1 MGYRGSGRQNGGDQ
15 VTLILLII
23 AGTVFPVAPGESIQN
38 AMNQAFPGDTVL
50 VLPGIHYGS
59 GTNLVTI
66 NGEHNGVVLT
76 GDTENPASVVL
87 SGNGLTGSIISID
100 GLVNGAV
107 DSSTVIS
114 GLEFTGGNP
123 LTEPFGGA
131 VYTAHAS
138 PLIEYCLFRE
148 NSADNG
154 GAVYS
159 WKGAPAIRF
168 CLFEGNECQSAGGA
182 VYLYS
187 SEAEISGC
195 RFVDNKSWDDGGGL
209 YTYHCSPMVFNC
221 LFTGGYAHDDGGGI
235 YCYALSNPDISFC
248 TFYGNESQNT
258 GSAVYFRVDCS
269 PPVSHCIIAGNTG
282 PALYIQNGGE
292 PVFTYNCVWG
302 NPDGNYGNLP
312 DPTGTAGNIS
322 ADPLLQGD
330 MFLSHTQAGQPET
343 SPCID
348 AGGGFSSEYGLEFT
362 WTRTDSVP
370 DSSTVDMGFHH
381 GPRDNFQSG
390 PENENS
396 GGITVFPNPASSSFT
411 LCYSTDPGWSSARV
425 FNLSG
430 RLVYEGTLSAS
441 GSHNINAEELGGNG
455 VYIVRLSGGGSSA
468 SAMVTVVDN

>member
-1 MGYRGSGRQNGGDQ
+1 M
-15 VTLILLII
+15 TLFFLIL
-23 AGTVFPVAPGESIQN
+23 AGTVIPVAPGESIQN
-38 AMNQAFPGDTVL
+38 AMNEALPGDTVL
-50 VLPGIHYGS
+50 VLPGIHSGS

-76 GDTENPASVVL
+76 GDTENPSSVVL
-87 SGNGLTGSIISID
+87 SGDGLTGSIIGID
-100 GLVNGAV
+100 GLGYGTV

-114 GLEFTGGNP
+114 GLEFTGGSP
-123 LTEPFGGA
+123 LSEPFGGA
-131 VYTAHAS
+131 VYTGHAS

-148 NSADNG
+148 NTADNG

-159 WKGAPAIRF
+159 WKGAPVIRY
-168 CLFEGNECQSAGGA
+168 CLFEGNTCQSAGGA

-187 SEAEISGC
+187 SEAEIYGC
-195 RFVDNKSWDDGGGL
+195 RFVDNTSWDDGGGL
-209 YTYHCSPMVFNC
+209 YTYHCSPVIFNC

-269 PPVSHCIIAGNTG
+269 PPVSHCIITGNTG

-292 PVFTYNCVWG
+292 PVFTFNCVWG

-312 DPTGTAGNIS
+312 DPTGTEGNIS
-322 ADPLLQGD
+322 EDPLLEGD
-330 MFLSHTQAGQPET
+330 MYLSHTQAGQPET

-348 AGGGFSSEYGLEFT
+348 AGGGFSSAYGLEFT

-370 DSSTVDMGFHH
+370 DSSIVDMGFHH

-390 PENENS
+390 PELENP
-396 GGITVFPNPASSSFT
+396 GGIAVFPNPASSAFT
-411 LCYSTDPGWSSARV
+411 LRYSENPDWGILAIHD
-425 FNLSG
+425 LSG
-430 RLVYEGTLSAS
+430 RVVYRGTPSVS
-441 GSHNINAEELGGNG
+441 GSHVVNTDELGGNG
-455 VYIVRLSGGGSSA
+455 IYIVRLSGGGFSV
-468 SAMVTVVDN
+468 SAMVTVVGN